1 MREVAGIRRRTATG
15 EDELEREGDETW
27 VEWIRRA
34 TERAGE
40 AATRA
45 KVVDLV
51 EEQRR
56 RQWRWAGHV
65 ARRTDG
71 RRPIDW
77 EPVQGARRPGRPM
90 TRWEDPLVRFAQEKG
105 FSWRELAK
113 NRSDW
118 DQEEAEFS
126 RKSW

>member
-1 MREVAGIRRRTATG
+1 M
-15 EDELEREGDETW
+15 
-27 VEWIRRA
+27 EWIRRA
-34 TERAGE
+34 TKEAGE

-45 KVVDLV
+45 KVVDWV

-56 RQWRWAGHV
+56 RKWRWAGHV

-71 RRPIDW
+71 RWSTTMMDW
-77 EPVQGARRPGRPM
+77 GPVKGARRPGRLM

-113 NRSDW
+113 NRSD
-118 DQEEAEFS
+118 
-126 RKSW
+126 

>member
-1 MREVAGIRRRTATG
+1 M
-15 EDELEREGDETW
+15 
-27 VEWIRRA
+27 
-34 TERAGE
+34 
-40 AATRA
+40 
-45 KVVDLV
+45 
-51 EEQRR
+51 
-56 RQWRWAGHV
+56 

-71 RRPIDW
+71 RWSTTMLDW
-77 EPVQGARRPGRPM
+77 EPVKGARRPGRPM